1 MLSVWEDKKKKKKKK
16 KKRNEWCHEG
26 DADKYFGIGNKS
38 SLIVREIWSFQKTP
52 AHVH

>member
-1 MLSVWEDKKKKKKKK
+1 MLSVWEYKKKTKKK

-26 DADKYFGIGNKS
+26 EADKYFGIENKS

>member
-16 KKRNEWCHEG
+16 KNKWWCHKGE
-26 DADKYFGIGNKS
+26 ADKYFGIENKS